1 VRTRTIVE
9 ADHVIL
15 TVSLGVLK
23 SLSGSLFTPPLP
35 HRKLKTISALGFG
48 VMDKILLRFKFWVLG
63 LG

>member
-1 VRTRTIVE
+1 MRTGTIVE

-15 TVSLGVLK
+15 TVSLGVLKK

-48 VMDKILLRFKFWVLG
+48 VMDKILLRCKI
-63 LG
+63 